1 MKERAGKLIK
11 RVARSQA
18 GFTLAELLVVVGI
31 LVGLAA
37 VILPNIGR
45 FSNSGDQGA
54 SATEHA
60 TVQTALDTF
69 IADPLTAF
77 TVTAPATNTNDFS
90 AAGVVDLSNYM
101 RATITSDY
109 YCWGTSGGVT
119 MATSTAG
126 LACP

>member
-1 MKERAGKLIK
+1 MKERAGRLIK
-11 RVARSQA
+11 KVAHSQA

-45 FSNSGDQGA
+45 FSSSGDKGA
-54 SATEHA
+54 AATEHA
-60 TVQTALDTF
+60 TVQTALDTY
-69 IADPLTAF
+69 IADP
-77 TVTAPATNTNDFS
+77 VTPFSVSAPATNTNDFS

-109 YCWGTSGGVT
+109 YCWNTTGGVT
-119 MATSTAG
+119 MATSTTG
-126 LACP
+126 LTCP